1 MRTVIT
7 RFITFDAENT
17 APEVYAVLAFAYL
30 TLLALCLASLARS
43 NIKGKLAW
51 SLYILFIPMV
61 GMYMYT
67 FWCLLRADYS
77 FLARLGLGAL
87 AKTGTR

>member
-7 RFITFDAENT
+7 RFVTFNAENT

-30 TLLALCLASLARS
+30 TLVALCLASLARS

-51 SLYILFIPMV
+51 SLFILFIPMV
-61 GMYMYT
+61 GMYIYT

-77 FLARLGLGAL
+77 FLARLGLGGL
-87 AKTGTR
+87 AKTGAR